1 MLFIASTGFA
11 QDYEAM
17 RNEMIDQQLKAR
29 GINDYQVLNAMQ
41 AVERHKYV
49 PDELQQRAYGDH
61 PLPIGHQQTISQ
73 PYIVAL
79 MTQLLEPSERKK
91 ILEIGTGSG
100 YQAAVLGE
108 LFGEV
113 YSIEIIQELAERSA
127 DILKQEGYNN
137 VHVKHGDGFSGWPEH
152 APFDGIIVT
161 CSPED
166 VPEPLKEQLALGG
179 KIIIPVG
186 TRTTQTLVV
195 LTKQPDGFKKE
206 SITAVRFVPMVDEKG
221 ERH

>member
-49 PDELQQRAYGDH
+49 PDALQQRAYGDH

-79 MTQLLEPSERKK
+79 MTQLLEASERKT

-166 VPEPLKEQLALGG
+166 VPEPLKEQLAVGG
-179 KIIIPVG
+179 RIIIPVG
-186 TRTTQTLVV
+186 SRTTQTLVV

-206 SITAVRFVPMVDEKG
+206 SITAVRFVPMVDEEG